1 MTIDT
6 YSVDMLLF
14 LCVVASMVVLV
25 KGAVRPPP
33 PPLDHIE
40 TVLMEQYV
48 LQMDNRQPVTPEL
61 REAMRDIS
69 RRRSSGSRTTEHY
82 EMETELFR
90 YMLKANSYLYMGSNL
105 LNPLSYLDR
114 ECPDDKQSTSSS
126 NNNKE
131 DL

>member
-1 MTIDT
+1 M
-6 YSVDMLLF
+6 LF
-14 LCVVASMVVLV
+14 LSLWIVVTFVVLGTE
-25 KGAVRPPP
+25 GAVRPPP

-48 LQMDNRQPVTPEL
+48 LQMDNHQPVTPEL
-61 REAMRDIS
+61 RDAMRDIS

-114 ECPDDKQSTSSS
+114 ECSPLPASSS
-126 NNNKE
+126 DNKE